1 MRSAIIGRRS
11 TLFVAIIMLLS
22 IQFAG
27 LPLASEEEKS
37 FADPFAAICD
47 TALTP
52 GGVCDGFNPSTD
64 LTPTSK
70 EWIEGDYTF
79 DMISTSQ
86 IGLSMEW
93 AMYEFDDEKVGGLD
107 ALFGNDTIPDGVDIF
122 NENGLPADYLRNF
135 FGVDMPGQSMTV
147 DEMILNQTESAVS
160 DMLNSGFGD
169 IASLNVDY
177 LERGSRGTSDHC
189 SNNPDHDG
197 FGEDNGLDPNDPNYV
212 PGAYADDPYNPP
224 ICISIS
230 AVIDLSTSKF
240 QLADSAELDLE
251 RSYQGLLTM
260 GSEISTPFTLF
271 AMVGHQNTFEIEPP
285 SYATING
292 VTGQGGSTPSRS
304 DGQYSYNVGRW
315 TIDNREAGN
324 ADSTLERN
332 VTLTIGRRTTST
344 IPVVIDTEND
354 TAVDISVVLD
364 MSNEDA
370 ASLDVSIQL
379 NYIDSDTMAE
389 WGINMVDNSSGAS
402 IPWVTSDGIRM
413 AEANGLVAMDNFT
426 DNFPVD
432 AIAEGISAI
441 VGEGKVTMDSPSWR
455 NISGVGGL
463 GFHHIAG
470 ATCGEADPPS
480 DDHDRYCITGQ
491 NAMSDAYPVLL
502 ESSSNT
508 FQFSLLDMAKSY
520 IDLNET
526 GFDLEVI
533 TNSDLQTILNAGL
546 SIETDMGD
554 GFVSDMIP
562 DNLPPTKVEVKLI
575 LPDWVSTPDGTGEV
589 SFSKSSAVLG
599 ITGTNPYDWRNPIKD
614 GDETVCAANQQTC
627 ASFEVELDISTF
639 ALHEW
644 TQKAE
649 MEFSGGATFKL
660 YRLGLPQDARDM
672 LSTQDATLDMPV
684 VPADLV
690 RLMIDIGSRMDE
702 PYNTTV
708 PLMDDELYLVF
719 TRQGIKNF
727 AAELGNTLT
736 DTIHQAGRDMK
747 SETGQD
753 VDFSQI
759 EIVTSVSNLEPPSST
774 SVGDSKPIEISIEIK
789 STLLTVAWEGG
800 QDISLTTTSI
810 ETPLMPFFNTF
821 ADLLRGNT
829 LRNAAGSDGSGY
841 VVTDPETG
849 EAFEI
854 ELEGAD
860 FGDDMRDIMPAVT
873 LILGLPA
880 GLSFGTFE
888 SANGGSSTTEVDGRQ
903 QVSYKMPKAGETDT
917 LSITFV
923 IGWAFLLQEAWGY
936 GAVSLLGIGLLWR
949 RRKRKRSLKLDKLEN
964 EFTNK
969 NKTRI
974 SERQFA
980 AMGGWGDDA
989 ASGAPPAPGSGFG
1002 GNAGGDDFF
1011 GDASWNS

>member
-37 FADPFAAICD
+37 FTNHEFSTICN
-47 TALTP
+47 TILTP
-52 GGVCDGFNPSTD
+52 GGECDELNPATD

-93 AMYEFDDEKVGGLD
+93 AMYEFNDSKVGGLGS
-107 ALFGNDTIPDGVDIF
+107 LFPNLPSTAEDLFTQ
-122 NENGLPADYLRNF
+122 NGLPADYLRNF
-135 FGVDMPGQSMTV
+135 FGVDMGQAMTV

-169 IASLNVDY
+169 IASLNVEY
-177 LERGSRGTSDHC
+177 LERGSKGTSDHC
-189 SNNPDHDG
+189 LQDG
-197 FGEDNGLDPNDPNYV
+197 SFDSSSE
-212 PGAYADDPYNPP
+212 GAYADDPYNPP

-304 DGQYSYNVGRW
+304 DGQYSYNIGRW
-315 TIDNREAGN
+315 TIDNREASN
-324 ADSTLERN
+324 TDPTLERN
-332 VTLTIGRRTTST
+332 VTLTIGRRTTAT
-344 IPVVIDTEND
+344 IPVVIDTVND

-370 ASLDVSIQL
+370 ATLDVDIQL
-379 NYIDSDTMAE
+379 NYIDSDIMAE
-389 WGINMVDNSSGAS
+389 WGINMVDNSSGAT
-402 IPWVTSDGIRM
+402 IPWVTADGIRM

-470 ATCGEADPPS
+470 STCGEADPPS

-491 NAMSDAYPVLL
+491 NAMSDTYPVLL

-520 IDLNET
+520 IDLNDT

-533 TNSDLQTILNAGL
+533 TNSDLQTVLNAGL

-562 DNLPPTKVEVKLI
+562 DNLPPTRVEVKLI

-589 SFSKSSAVLG
+589 IFSKSSAVLG
-599 ITGTNPYDWRNPIKD
+599 ITGTNPYDWRNPIKE
-614 GDETVCAANQQTC
+614 GDTTVCAANQQTC
-627 ASFEVELDISTF
+627 ASFEVELDISSF

-644 TQKAE
+644 SQKAE

-660 YRLGLPQDARDM
+660 YRLGLPDVARDM
-672 LSTQDATLDMPV
+672 LATEDATLDMPV

-690 RLMIDIGSRMDE
+690 RLIIDIGGRLDE

-719 TRQGIKNF
+719 TRQGIQNF
-727 AAELGNTLT
+727 ASELGTTLT

-753 VDFSQI
+753 IDFSQI
-759 EIVTSVSNLEPPSST
+759 EVVTSVSNLEPPSST
-774 SVGDSKPIEISIEIK
+774 SVGDTKPIEISIEIK
-789 STLLTVAWEGG
+789 ATTLTVAWEGES
-800 QDISLTTTSI
+800 DFSLTTTSI
-810 ETPLMPFFNTF
+810 DSPLMPFFNTF
-821 ADLLRGNT
+821 ADLLRGNS
-829 LRNAAGSDGSGY
+829 LMNAAGSDGSGY

-849 EAFEI
+849 GPFEL
-854 ELEGAD
+854 EMEGAD
-860 FGDDMRDIMPAVT
+860 LGEDMGDIMPAIT

-903 QVSYKMPKAGETDT
+903 QVTYTMPKAGETDT

-969 NKTRI
+969 NKTRV

-989 ASGAPPAPGSGFG
+989 ADGAPPAPGSGFG